1 MNFFFDNIAQY
12 SSQVAVIDGEKKVTY
27 MQLAA
32 LIENKK
38 HHVVS
43 TLSFKKASV
52 ITPNILHE
60 IPLNGSADSASI
72 TKTVVAIV
80 SKNNLETLVNYLALL
95 QLRLPIIFIS
105 QRQLDS
111 VTQASGSQSTG
122 ALVGKIEVSQIP
134 KEHILKAFRV
144 SALLV
149 DHELVKLTDCSVQSA
164 DSSIDMNIALLLS
177 TSGSTGESKQV
188 LLSYQNIQANVDS
201 ICAYLPMQMA
211 DVTITTLPFNY
222 SYGLSIINTH
232 LAIGAC
238 IVMTQ
243 FSMMQRE
250 FWLLFEQAKVT
261 NFGGVPHSYDMLIR
275 LKFTSK
281 ALPNLRYFTQAGGK
295 LAAKRVKH
303 LAAYAAAEKKAFV
316 VMYGQ
321 TEATARMSYAFQ
333 DKLLLKPDTIGQAIP
348 GTRLHLVDNEG
359 SQITSPER
367 QGELIFYGDN
377 VMIGYASSITDLR
390 GRLAL
395 HNLHTG
401 DLGYQDVDGD
411 FFISGRIKRFI
422 KLFGERISLDK
433 VQTSLQ
439 QIILDFSLACVG
451 NDCTLYVVLE
461 DNRQADSDESQ
472 LLLAVDEAK
481 RKQCATARI
490 KTYVQSIGL
499 HPHAVSI
506 HFVPAIPMT
515 QNAKIDYGM
524 LLKLMQEKST

>member
-12 SSQVAVIDGEKKVTY
+12 GSQVAVIDGDKKVTY
-27 MQLAA
+27 TQLAV
-32 LIENKK
+32 LIDNKK
-38 HHVVS
+38 HHIVS
-43 TLSFKKASV
+43 MLSAKNASV
-52 ITPNILHE
+52 VTPHVAHE
-60 IPLNGSADSASI
+60 IQLNAGNDSASI

-105 QRQLDS
+105 QSQLDS
-111 VTQASGSQSTG
+111 VSQASGSKGSG
-122 ALVGKIEVSQIP
+122 ALVGNIEVSHIP
-134 KEHILKAFRV
+134 EEHILNAFRV

-149 DHELVKLTDCSVQSA
+149 DHELIKLTDCSVQSA
-164 DSSIDMNIALLLS
+164 DSAIDMNIALLLS

-201 ICAYLPMQMA
+201 ICAYLPMQMT

-238 IVMTQ
+238 IVMTR
-243 FSMMQRE
+243 FSVMQRE

-295 LAAKRVKH
+295 LAAEKVKH
-303 LAAYAAAEKKAFV
+303 LAAYATAEKKAFV

-333 DKLLLKPDTIGQAIP
+333 DKLLLKPNTIGQAIP
-348 GTRLHLVDNEG
+348 GTRLYLVDNQG
-359 SQITSPER
+359 SQITTPER
-367 QGELIFYGDN
+367 QGELIFCGDN
-377 VMIGYASSITDLR
+377 VMIGYASSISDLR

-395 HNLHTG
+395 NNLQTG

-433 VQTSLQ
+433 VQNSLQ
-439 QIILDFSLACVG
+439 QIILDFPLACVG
-451 NDCTLYVVLE
+451 NDRTLYVVLE
-461 DNRQADSDESQ
+461 DKRQTDSDQAQ
-472 LLLAVDEAK
+472 LSTAENEAE
-481 RKQCATARI
+481 RQQCVTTQV
-490 KTYVQSIGL
+490 KTYVKSIGL
-499 HPHAVSI
+499 HPNAVSI
-506 HFVPAIPMT
+506 HFVAAIPMT

-524 LLKLMQEKST
+524 LLTLMQEKSL